1 MIAVVEMPLGTRYKY
16 EFDKSDGKLI
26 VDRLIPI
33 PCPYNYGF
41 IPETLCEDGDP
52 LDIFI
57 ISEEPVNPGSKVRVQ
72 IVDMIECVD
81 NGEQDDKLVGII
93 EGDTLEPGVL
103 ADSVDKIKTYLD
115 TYKPGMVTNPRHCRN
130 VPDLINVVIRT
141 AGEKYAR
148 QLELYGAIRF

>member
-41 IPETLCEDGDP
+41 IPETLSQDGDP
-52 LDIFI
+52 MDVFI
-57 ISEEPVNPGSKVRVQ
+57 ISEEPINPTTKVRVR
-72 IVDMIECVD
+72 IVDVIRCVD
-81 NGEQDDKLVGII
+81 NGEEDDKLVALI
-93 EGDTLEPGVL
+93 EGDLPEPGL
-103 ADSVDKIKTYLD
+103 IADSVEKIKNYLE
-115 TYKPGMVTNPRHCRN
+115 TYKQGVVLKPNDQDPMQ
-130 VPDLINVVIRT
+130 LIKD
-141 AGEKYAR
+141 AGERYSR